1 MKKNVI
7 VREYVD
13 DDFESLIELY
23 KNSLTYGGQ
32 YDEARDTRDKLL
44 ATAEDLCLF
53 VAAADNEVIGSV
65 MILDNPHSFW
75 LQRFC
80 ISTDITEESQ
90 NDIAILLLDTTERIA
105 QSRGH
110 KSIIVYTNPDNE
122 DLVARYEQLS
132 FAKAGQY
139 SCFWKPVQPKGMG
152 L

>member
-65 MILDNPHSFW
+65 ISNYMFSMYNCLYESR
-75 LQRFC
+75 QRRPG
-80 ISTDITEESQ
+80 SKVRAT
-90 NDIAILLLDTTERIA
+90 
-105 QSRGH
+105 
-110 KSIIVYTNPDNE
+110 
-122 DLVARYEQLS
+122 
-132 FAKAGQY
+132 
-139 SCFWKPVQPKGMG
+139 
-152 L
+152 